1 MEGQRGRSESPGLCL
16 CCPRPLSLY
25 PTRDAWRGGF
35 EGGQEIFL
43 ESLRFRGDSELAMEG
58 SHRGGHKEKVTFEV
72 GLKDQGD
79 FSSR

>member
-25 PTRDAWRGGF
+25 PTRDAWRGSF
-35 EGGQEIFL
+35 EGDQEIFL
-43 ESLRFRGDSELAMEG
+43 ESLGFRGENELDVEG
-58 SHRGGHKEKVTFEV
+58 SHRGGHKEKVTSEV

>member
-1 MEGQRGRSESPGLCL
+1 MEGQGGRSESPSLCL
-16 CCPRPLSLY
+16 RCPWPLSLY

-43 ESLRFRGDSELAMEG
+43 ESLGFRGGNKLAMEG
-58 SHRGGHKEKVTFEV
+58 SHRGGHEEKVTFEV